1 MPKHI
6 QGIDHV
12 VILAADLDRAAETYI
27 RLGFTLSPRGVHSEH
42 MGSANHT
49 IMLQDDYFEVLSVL
63 KPTPANAAWRTRLET
78 GEGRWATALKTD
90 DAAGMAD
97 EMRAAGHAVRDMLDF
112 SRPVTLPD
120 GTVGTAAFKV
130 THFNEPGTVRDG
142 IFACQ
147 QLTRE
152 TVWLPKLMEHANGAT
167 GISALEAVAADP
179 RDVAEQLSALFDAEP
194 VAAQDGGM
202 SFKAGSVTVRIR
214 PGEASGWPIR
224 FTGLTLSVSDLART
238 ATALSGVPTKRVDEM
253 LQVAPEHTHGVV
265 LGFTPGP

>member
-12 VILAADLDRAAETYI
+12 VILAAELDRAAETYT
-27 RLGFTLSPRGVHSEH
+27 RLGFTLSPRGVHSDH

-63 KPTPANAAWRTRLET
+63 KPTPANAAWRTRLDT
-78 GEGRWATALKTD
+78 GEGLWATALKTD

-120 GTVGTAAFKV
+120 GTLATAAFKV

-147 QLTRE
+147 QLTRD
-152 TVWLPKLMEHANGAT
+152 TVWLPELMEHANAAT
-167 GISALEAVAADP
+167 GIAALEAVAADP
-179 RDVAEQLSALFDAEP
+179 RHVAGQLSALFDQEP
-194 VAAQDGGM
+194 TADPDGGM
-202 SFKAGSVTVRIR
+202 VFTAGRVTVRVR
-214 PGEASGWPIR
+214 RGETGGWPFR
-224 FTGLTLSVSDLART
+224 FTGLTLAVSDLART
-238 ATALSGVPTKRVDEM
+238 EAALSGLGAERVGES
-253 LQVAPEHTHGVV
+253 LRLAPERTHGVI

>member
-1 MPKHI
+1 M
-6 QGIDHV
+6 
-12 VILAADLDRAAETYI
+12 VILAADLDRAVETYT
-27 RLGFTLSPRGVHSEH
+27 RLGFTLSPRGVHSDH

-63 KPTPANAAWRTRLET
+63 KPTPANMGWRTRLET
-78 GEGRWATALKTD
+78 GEGLWATALKTD

-97 EMRAAGHAVRDMLDF
+97 EMRAVGHAVRDMLDF
-112 SRPVTLPD
+112 SRPVTLAD

-152 TVWLPKLMEHANGAT
+152 TVWLPELMEHANAAT
-167 GISALEAVAADP
+167 GIAALEAVAPDP
-179 RDVAEQLSALFDAEP
+179 REVAEQLSALFEAET
-194 VAAQDGGM
+194 VAAQDGSL
-202 SFKAGSVTVRIR
+202 SFAAGSVIVRIR
-214 PGEASGWPIR
+214 PGETGGWPIR

-238 ATALSGVPTKRVDEM
+238 ELALSVVAAERVGEM
-253 LQVAPEHTHGVV
+253 VRVAPDQTHGVV